1 MSENLKTIKELADEL
16 SVTKQ
21 NIQYHYQR
29 LPKELQLKS
38 SNGSNLINS
47 KAEKIILGKV
57 ESGSKSNTKDQQI
70 SSKENL
76 EDEKLDNPFINRLI
90 KEVEYLKIDKEKI
103 ISTKDQ
109 QISSKDQ
116 QIEKLTNLLDQQ
128 QRLALQ
134 DKKLLEEYK
143 SEIKELKSLMVPV
156 REDEK
161 DPMVQQSKDIDII
174 KEEPHKKNKKWWHF
188 GRNVK

>member
-70 SSKENL
+70 SSK
-76 EDEKLDNPFINRLI
+76 
-90 KEVEYLKIDKEKI
+90 
-103 ISTKDQ
+103 
-109 QISSKDQ
+109 DQ

-143 SEIKELKSLMVPV
+143 EEIKELKSLMLPV

-161 DPMVQQSKDIDII
+161 DPEAHPSKDINEI
-174 KEEPHKKNKKWWHF
+174 KEEPEKKNKKWWHF
-188 GRNVK
+188 GRM